1 MTGVEGVG
9 GDGEGG
15 VEGLFLS
22 ADCDLFGANN
32 EDAGAR
38 NVLETLGDGERP
50 AEQGLEGVGDLY
62 LELTSLIRGRR
73 VAIADG
79 ALFFSA
85 GTNGGL
91 GVSSVFLLLYPR
103 SDSHTSIHTGRTR
116 PH

>member
-1 MTGVEGVG
+1 M
-9 GDGEGG
+9 
-15 VEGLFLS
+15 EGLFRS
-22 ADCDLFGANN
+22 ADCDLFGANK
-32 EDAGAR
+32 EDAGGR

-79 ALFFSA
+79 ALFLFFSA

-91 GVSSVFLLLYPR
+91 GVSSVCLLLYPR
-103 SDSHTSIHTGRTR
+103 SDSHTSIHTR